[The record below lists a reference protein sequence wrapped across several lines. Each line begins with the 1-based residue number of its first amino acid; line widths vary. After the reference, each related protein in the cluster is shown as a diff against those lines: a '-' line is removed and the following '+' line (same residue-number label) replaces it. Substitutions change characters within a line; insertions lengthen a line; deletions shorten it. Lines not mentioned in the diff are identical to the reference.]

1 MTIECKE
8 ISKNYGNTKALNK
21 VSITFEDRKIY
32 GLLGRNGAGKTTL
45 LKIISGMIPQYKGKV
60 VFNSLELVRGAMPGD
75 VFFVEDKIRHF
86 NKPAS
91 ELFEIAERFYPEWD
105 CEFTETAIKAFDL
118 DVTRPVRKLS
128 LGMKT
133 MISTIIA
140 LSCGSDAIIFD
151 EPVLTYDPLVR
162 ERFYEL
168 LLYAYD
174 KKPRTIIIST
184 HLVDEVSKLC
194 ERIVILEKGRIRMDL
209 SLEEIN
215 TKAYT
220 MLGPAGDIE
229 EAITGLNVINS
240 EVHGNYKLA
249 TIFDKKQ
256 KDISPN
262 ISVEQISLQKLFI
275 HLVGA
280 DKHE

>member
-1 MTIECKE
+1 MKIECKE
-8 ISKNYGNTKALNK
+8 ISKSYGKTKALDK
-21 VSITFEDRKIY
+21 VSVDFEDRKIY

-45 LKIISGMIPQYKGKV
+45 LKIISGMIPHYEGKV
-60 VFNSLELVRGAMPGD
+60 VFDGLELVHGAMPGD
-75 VFFVEDKIRHF
+75 VFFVEDKIKHF
-86 NKPAS
+86 YKPAGK
-91 ELFEIAERFYPEWD
+91 LFEIAERFYPNWD
-105 CEFTETAIKAFDL
+105 HEFTETAIKAFDL
-118 DVTRPVRKLS
+118 DISTSFRKLS

-140 LSCGSDAIIFD
+140 LSCGSDAIILD

-194 ERIVILEKGRIRMDL
+194 ERIVILEKGTIRMDL
-209 SLEEIN
+209 SLEEIH

-220 MLGPAGDIE
+220 MLGPATDVE
-229 EAITGLNVINS
+229 NACSGLNVINI
-240 EVHGNYKLA
+240 ENHGNYKLA
-249 TIFDKKQ
+249 TIFDRRK

-280 DKHE
+280 DNNE